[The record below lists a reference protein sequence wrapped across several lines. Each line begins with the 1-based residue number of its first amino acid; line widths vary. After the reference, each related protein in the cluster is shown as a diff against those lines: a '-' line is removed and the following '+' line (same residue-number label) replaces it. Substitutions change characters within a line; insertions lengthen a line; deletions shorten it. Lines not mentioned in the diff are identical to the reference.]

1 MKTYT
6 AQKIGKTGEKH
17 AARMLHRAGYR
28 ILARNKHFGKNE
40 LDLVVKDKQYIVF
53 VEVKTRTA
61 EGADAFSSRP
71 SQAVD
76 RSKRRHVA
84 DAAIAYL
91 RAKPTSLC
99 PRFDVV
105 EVYLD
110 RARRLKLLK
119 INHIVD
125 AFSVNGKARH

>member
-6 AQKIGKTGEKH
+6 PQKVGKTGEKH
-17 AARMLHRAGYR
+17 AARMLRRAGYR
-28 ILARNKHFGKNE
+28 VLARNKHFGKNE
-40 LDLVVKDKQYIVF
+40 LDLVVKNKQYIVF

-61 EGADAFSSRP
+61 EGAKTLGTRP
-71 SQAVD
+71 AEAVD
-76 RSKRRHVA
+76 HSKRRHVA

-91 RAKPTSLC
+91 GANPTPLC

-110 RARRLKLLK
+110 RAKRLKLLK
-119 INHIVD
+119 INHIID